1 MARSYLMFH
10 IKIDPILKE
19 ELVVYAKAND
29 EEISQTINRIFALCS
44 HFIERRNLEAESKVF
59 PEEPLQSEEL
69 WICLKTRFKNC
80 LYKLQGDLC
89 LRSKAAVVRR
99 VVRSFLNSLKRYDS
113 DRMWR
118 FVLSTFTRW
127 KKIKEKIRTW
137 KKASHMKGKNR
148 PYITKTLSNRS
159 VILQFDLLP
168 AAPPPD

>member
-1 MARSYLMFH
+1 MARSYMMFH

-19 ELVVYAKAND
+19 ELSKYAMENN

-59 PEEPLQSEEL
+59 PVEPLQSEEL

-99 VVRSFLNSLKRYDS
+99 VVRSFLNSLKKYDS
-113 DRMWR
+113 GRMWR
-118 FVLSTFTRW
+118 FVLCTFTRW

-137 KKASHMKGKNR
+137 KKSSHMKGDIT
-148 PYITKTLSNRS
+148 PYMTKTLTKRS

-168 AAPPPD
+168 TAPPPD